1 MFHDIRST
9 DTNHSLFLSALV
21 LNCQSI
27 VPKKESF
34 INLLDVYHPD
44 VVIGCESWLK
54 PYVVSSEVFP
64 SGYKIYRKDHVDGY
78 SSVFITCGD
87 ILTSSELTFTNSSSE
102 LVACK
107 DILQTAPHL
116 LHVQST
122 ILLPAMNPIWKI

>member
-1 MFHDIRST
+1 M
-9 DTNHSLFLSALV
+9 

-27 VPKKESF
+27 VAKKKSF
-34 INLLDVYHPD
+34 INLLDVYHPY
-44 VVIGCESWLK
+44 VVFGCEYWLK
-54 PYVVSSEVFP
+54 PCIVSSEVYP
-64 SGYKIYRKDHVDGY
+64 SGYTIYRKDCVDGY
-78 SSVFITCGD
+78 GGVCIACCN

-107 DILQTAPHL
+107 IHFADHSHL